1 LAAEPGKISAK
12 RRGRIKSTNSIRSI
26 KSAGIKLDKLTLVP
40 QKSAAAAAAKKDDV
54 SVSKKNLRMLINDLK
69 P

>member
-12 RRGRIKSTNSIRSI
+12 RRGRINSTNSIRST
-26 KSAGIKLDKLTLVP
+26 KSAGIKLDRLALVP

-54 SVSKKNLRMLINDLK
+54 SVSKKNLRMLINDIK